1 MRHESREPSE
11 GNRTMKSV
19 DVAKFGKVAVMFGG
33 TSAEREVSMNSG
45 KAVLAALEE
54 VGVDAHG
61 FDPKFD
67 YLDDLINKD
76 FDRVFIVL
84 HGRGGEDGSL
94 QGALKLMGLPFTGSG
109 PQGSAFA
116 MDKVR
121 SKYLFKGADLPSAPF
136 AVVKKGKHFDSKA
149 ILDSLSGR
157 VMVKPANEGSSIGMS
172 QASTPEELNKAIE
185 TAFKFDNEVLVEQW
199 VVGREITATIVDGQA
214 MPLIEMRTP
223 NEFYDYEAKYK
234 STNTEYLCPA
244 PLNGELTARIQELAV
259 EAFELVGATCW
270 GRVDFLLDENEQPYL
285 LEINTVPGMT
295 TSSLVPKSAAQH
307 GMSFNDLVMTILS
320 QTLAPEIA
328 VKETGI

>member
-1 MRHESREPSE
+1 MTS
-11 GNRTMKSV
+11 TI
-19 DVAKFGKVAVMFGG
+19 VAQLGKVAVMFGG
-33 TSAEREVSMNSG
+33 TSAEREVSINSG
-45 KAVLAALEE
+45 KAVLAALEDA
-54 VGVDAHG
+54 GVDAHG

-67 YLDDLINKD
+67 YLDDLLKKD

-121 SKYLFKGADLPSAPF
+121 SKYLFKGAELPSAPF
-136 AVVKKGKHFDSKA
+136 AVVKQGKPYDTKE

-172 QASTPEELNKAIE
+172 QASTPEELNSAIR
-185 TAFKFDNEVLVEQW
+185 TAFEFDKDVLIEQW
-199 VVGREITATIVDGQA
+199 VVGREVTATIVGGQA

-244 PLNGELTARIQELAV
+244 PLSNELTARIQELAV
-259 EAFELVGATCW
+259 EAFDLVGASGW
-270 GRVDFLLDENEQPYL
+270 GRVDFLLDDNEQPYL

-295 TSSLVPKSAAQH
+295 TSSLVPKSAAQF
-307 GMSFNDLVMTILS
+307 GMSFNDLVMSILL
-320 QTLAPEIA
+320 QTLTPKNGAN
-328 VKETGI
+328 ETGK